1 MELPAIIRPA
11 GAGNDDEHAD
21 LLIEALLENDLRRD
35 LDPVS
40 RAHGYQRL
48 LDSGRTVKGVAER
61 LQTTQARVREHLRIL
76 KLPAELQRKVAVSEI
91 PLRAVKPLT
100 QLESIHPGLAAAAA
114 EQVLNP
120 GDTYEAYTWSDVERA
135 PQDVAL
141 AGGELPDGVYRPQTP
156 YPIAAFAL
164 SDGAQRDLA
173 TVERMLGR
181 PVEQLQF
188 DANDVERA
196 RTLGAAHGAGW
207 TAIIVGA
214 DVAADLAADYLARGV
229 KELRQ
234 RARAERAI
242 ARDTGAQP
250 SRAVDGQPADTDAVA
265 DAVGSEDQ
273 AEEVRRAEREAERA
287 RPLRVPRLG
296 HRIDTEE
303 REDQVRLPREARG
316 RAARERVSRR
326 GDQARR
332 HHRKANRSAGDGEIR
347 RSGRGRGLEPQL
359 AIRSRRAARGQPRST
374 SCWTSS
380 SPRTC
385 PTARSRCSARCSRSA
400 GRSSSSA
407 PQRVA
412 RVRRQARGLRGSRI
426 GSAS

>member
-1 MELPAIIRPA
+1 VRATDHGDCVLISGERRYRAAVKAAVVELPAIIRPA
-11 GAGNDDEHAD
+11 GAGEDDEHAD

-48 LDSGRTVKGVAER
+48 IDSGRTVKGVAER
-61 LQTTQARVREHLRIL
+61 LQTTQARIREHLRIL

-100 QLESIHPGLAAAAA
+100 QLESIHPELAGAAAA
-114 EQVLNP
+114 QVLNP

-141 AGGELPDGVYRPQTP
+141 AGGELPEGFYRPHTP
-156 YPIAAFAL
+156 YPVAAFAL
-164 SDGAQRDLA
+164 SDGARKDLA
-173 TVERMLGR
+173 TIEQMLGR

-196 RTLGAAHGAGW
+196 RTLGAAHGEGW
-207 TAIIVGA
+207 TAIIVGT

-242 ARDTGAQP
+242 ARDTGTQP

-265 DAVGSEDQ
+265 DAVGGEDQ
-273 AEEVRRAEREAERA
+273 AEEVRR
-287 RPLRVPRLG
+287 P
-296 HRIDTEE
+296 
-303 REDQVRLPREARG
+303 QRG
-316 RAARERVSRR
+316 KPS
-326 GDQARR
+326 ARR
-332 HHRKANRSAGDGEIR
+332 AS
-347 RSGRGRGLEPQL
+347 EPPG
-359 AIRSRRAARGQPRST
+359 S
-374 SCWTSS
+374 TSS
-380 SPRTC
+380 SADRSTPRSHASASTRTC
-385 PTARSRCSARCSRSA
+385 
-400 GRSSSSA
+400 
-407 PQRVA
+407 
-412 RVRRQARGLRGSRI
+412 
-426 GSAS
+426 